1 MRGKFFMKKIKLLVS
16 AFAVALVAM
25 LALAPAAQ
33 AQDVPLAQT
42 DPAFVTEAGEQEFTI
57 TGSGWIAGA
66 VAIVP
71 CSVNTYEDLAAGGPD
86 SCDTGNLS
94 IATAG
99 ADGTFTAT
107 VTYDVPEGGMC
118 IGIGGGAGF
127 TEQGGGYCVG
137 VGAPI
142 LPNSGSESAM
152 IAIIGAAVLAGG
164 AMIVLSTRRRSFVS

>member
-1 MRGKFFMKKIKLLVS
+1 MKKIKLLVS

-33 AQDVPLAQT
+33 AQAAQGLVT
-42 DPAFVTEAGEQEFTI
+42 ADPAFVTEAGDHEI
-57 TGSGWIAGA
+57 TLNGTGWIAGGL
-66 VAIVP
+66 AILP
-71 CSVNTYEDLAAGGPD
+71 CDANTYEGLAAGG
-86 SCDTGNLS
+86 SEICDLAGMDLS
-94 IATAG
+94 VQAA
-99 ADGTFTAT
+99 ADGTWTLT
-107 VTYDVPEGGMC
+107 KTWTIPEGGMC
-118 IGIGGGAGF
+118 IGVGGGAGF

-152 IAIIGAAVLAGG
+152 VAIIGAAVLAGG

>member
-42 DPAFVTEAGEQEFTI
+42 DPAFVTEAGEQEFTL
-57 TGSGWIAGA
+57 TGSNWIAGA

-71 CSVNTYEDLAAGGPD
+71 CTVNTYEDLAAGGPD
-86 SCDTGNLS
+86 SCDTANLA
-94 IATAG
+94 IATAA
-99 ADGTFTAT
+99 ADGTFTTT

-118 IGIGGGAGF
+118 IGVGGGAAF

-152 IAIIGAAVLAGG
+152 VAIIGAAVLAGG